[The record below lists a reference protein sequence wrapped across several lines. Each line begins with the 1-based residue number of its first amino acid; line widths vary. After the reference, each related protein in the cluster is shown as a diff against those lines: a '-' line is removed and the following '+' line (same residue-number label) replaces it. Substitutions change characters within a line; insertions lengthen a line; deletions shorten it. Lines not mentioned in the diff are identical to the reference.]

1 MTRCPP
7 EVLPAVCSDLC
18 CCVSVVIYVFLCL
31 QINSSAIHHPSGF
44 TIRTWDIA
52 RGHGGSSTVVF
63 LEGRVKDQGCKT
75 LAHTLSQPLN
85 HPLDSHLL
93 GPAMIAVQQ
102 TWRAAAIRLQCWRRR
117 RSEVEV
123 RCGLAAESAC
133 IVMHA

>member
-31 QINSSAIHHPSGF
+31 QINSSAIHHPSRF

-75 LAHTLSQPLN
+75 LAHNYLT
-85 HPLDSHLL
+85 
-93 GPAMIAVQQ
+93 
-102 TWRAAAIRLQCWRRR
+102 AIEPPIGLTFAWTGHDCSTDVESSSVRLQCWRRR